1 MALKTS
7 TGLRNGVLSGGSL
20 KSLLDG
26 GRINIYAGTPP
37 ATADDAVG
45 SATLL
50 CAITLDSTGAGI
62 NLDTAAAGG
71 VLQKAPGEVWSGA
84 NVAGGV
90 AAWYRHVAAGDDGT
104 LSTTAPRVQGLVGV
118 SGADLN
124 LSSVSLVAGATQ
136 TIDYY
141 SLAWPTL

>member
-20 KSLLDG
+20 KSLLNG

-45 SATLL
+45 GATLL
-50 CAITLDSTGAGI
+50 CAITLNSTGAGI
-62 NLDTAAAGG
+62 NFDAAAAGG
-71 VLQKAPGEVWSGA
+71 VLQKAPSEVWSGA

-90 AAWYRHVAAGDDGT
+90 AAWYRHVAAGDGGT

-118 SGADLN
+118 AGADLN

-136 TIDYY
+136 TVDYY

>member
-20 KSLLDG
+20 KSLLNG

-45 SATLL
+45 GATLL
-50 CAITLDSTGAGI
+50 CAITLNSTGDGI
-62 NLDTAAAGG
+62 NFDTAAAGG
-71 VLQKAPGEVWSGA
+71 VLQKAPGEAWSGA
-84 NVAGGV
+84 NVTGGV
-90 AAWYRHVAAGDDGT
+90 AAWYRHVAAGDGGT

-118 SGADLN
+118 AGADLN
-124 LSSVSLVAGATQ
+124 LSSVSLTTGATQ

>member
-7 TGLRNGVLSGGSL
+7 TGLRNRVLSGGSL

-45 SATLL
+45 GATLL
-50 CAITLDSTGAGI
+50 CAITLNSTGAGI
-62 NLDTAAAGG
+62 NFDTAAAGG

-84 NVAGGV
+84 NVTGGV
-90 AAWYRHVAAGDDGT
+90 AAWYRHVAAGDGGT

-118 SGADLN
+118 AGADLN
-124 LSSVSLVAGATQ
+124 LSSVSLIAGATQ